1 MNACQENSVHR
12 MKALEK
18 KIINEG
24 TVSGGDVLRVDCFLN
39 HQVDVRFLNE
49 IGKEFHRLFGDDGIT
64 KILTIEASG
73 IGIACITAQYF
84 DCPVVFAKKSKTLNQ
99 SGEIYSRTAHSY
111 THGHD
116 NVVTVSKNYLSDAD
130 RILIID
136 DFLANGSAL
145 NALIGI
151 AEDAG
156 AEIVG
161 AGIVIEK
168 KYQGGGDALRE
179 RGVRV
184 ESLARISSMDEKNGI
199 VFC

>member
-1 MNACQENSVHR
+1 ME
-12 MKALEK
+12 ALEK

-24 TVSGGDVLRVDCFLN
+24 TVSDGDVLRVDCFLN

-49 IGKEFHRLFGDDGIT
+49 IGKEFHRLFGNEKIT

-73 IGIACITAQYF
+73 IGIACIAAQYF

-145 NALIGI
+145 AALVGI

-156 AEIVG
+156 AAIVG
-161 AGIVIEK
+161 AGVVIEK
-168 KYQGGGDALRE
+168 KYQGGGDSLRA
-179 RGVRV
+179 RGIRV
-184 ESLARISSMDEKNGI
+184 ESLASILSMSTENGI
-199 VFC
+199 IFG